1 MSDETG
7 LSEEQQEIIGLL
19 TGEIQ
24 ELSNNECARLNK
36 LDSFPMT
43 GDELP
48 DLLFELYKPLEH
60 ISNALDIAGLR
71 GLSLTGKFI
80 AENIKELCSNNIEV
94 SQEQVVLAAQCGPL
108 FLAYLTSIGKNT
120 SPSLNEDES
129 EEQNCAMAL
138 IEFLENSVWPKTLY
152 DDKKTEI
159 TELFHLS
166 GLSSLLD
173 DEVDTTPE
181 FATPEMCSLEPDD
194 DIRPELMQ
202 GLLIEL
208 PQQVEQF
215 ETSLNCFLDTGDFDD
230 LNQAQ
235 RIAHTIKGA
244 ANVVSVSGLANLM
257 HFTEDLLETAAKQ
270 WQTPPNGFDDF
281 LQSVADGLA
290 TTTEF
295 LNQFGP
301 EPDNIEELMNELLRW
316 LRQAKLGTAVDT
328 DITAVDLDTD
338 ININAEFFDQ
348 EKALR
353 DIDANINN
361 NDSYDRSHSSPAH
374 ATIPTT
380 EDFEHKAPLTD
391 EGEELTQDD
400 NKVPSANIDKEPT
413 TAVCKEPSTE
423 THKEPLAEADKESS
437 ADSHTEPSANSQK
450 ERSENS
456 KKTPSPD
463 ADQRPTSAIESTLEK
478 RQSQKTTTK
487 KTKAPIEPSHQAH
500 DTAEQKTALINS
512 AEKSHTEKPSESTA
526 EKTNLP
532 SSKIQ
537 KPVAKVS
544 IKPNEDDVR
553 YINLP
558 NHVAQELLRLS
569 GETQIGN
576 NQFSV
581 RVENL
586 QHSTQL
592 SDRYHKQIK
601 TMAAEFDA
609 LVQTQSALRSA
620 SLVSQEDQL
629 DPLEMEQFNELHSFS
644 HQLLE
649 LTTDSYESIVSLES
663 QLNELSALLY
673 SQQQLN
679 HDSQQI
685 LLDMNLLPVSTF
697 SSRFSRCVRQACRL
711 THKSAK
717 LDIIGGQLMM
727 DSHVLNAISDPI
739 MHILRNA
746 VDHGLESSRA
756 EREEQNKSP
765 EGKITL
771 SFKSKGD
778 TIVVECRDDGR
789 GLNYDAIYQTALD
802 KKLISADSEHSHQL
816 LNQMVLMPGFSTRK
830 EATQTSGR
838 GIGLDAVMASVR
850 SLKGNM
856 KIQSEENKGC
866 CISLTVPSS
875 ILTAHAIVIKNNYRN
890 ETQSFSILGRAVD
903 QIIYVRPEQI
913 SRGADGHMY
922 QHQEKNIPVYPL
934 NDLLGYGAG
943 DINATNALLLCKKT
957 DGEQV
962 FIAVEQIVASQE
974 LVIKSLNEYTYLPEG
989 VVGATIL
996 GDGTISPAID
1006 LQELPGMSLDQ
1017 DSLVQLRKRREQFSA
1032 LEKANYK
1039 EPLAA
1044 LVVDDSLSARRSL
1057 AQFVSDLG
1065 MEVFTAKDG
1074 FDAIQAI
1081 EAKKPSL
1088 LLVDLEMP
1096 RMNGL
1101 ELTAHLRSREEYKDI
1116 PVIMITS
1123 RSTDHHKTLAK
1134 NAGVDTYL
1142 TKPWSEEELM
1152 RCIEKQMA

>member
-1 MSDETG
+1 MPDETG

-24 ELSNNECARLNK
+24 ELSNNECARLNE
-36 LDSFPMT
+36 LDALPAT

-48 DLLFELYKPLEH
+48 DLLFELYKQLEH
-60 ISNALDIAGLR
+60 ISNALDIAGLT
-71 GLSLTGKFI
+71 GLSITGKLI
-80 AENIKELCSNNIEV
+80 SENIKELCSCQTEA
-94 SQEQVVLAAQCGPL
+94 SQEQVSLAAQCGPL
-108 FLAYLTSIGKNT
+108 FLAYLTTIGEI
-120 SPSLNEDES
+120 PSQSLSEDES
-129 EEQNCAMAL
+129 EEQSCAMSL
-138 IEFLENSVWPKTLY
+138 IEFLDNSIWPKALCA
-152 DDKKTEI
+152 DKKIEI

-181 FATPEMCSLEPDD
+181 FASPEMCSLELDD
-194 DIRPELMQ
+194 DIRPELLQ

-215 ETSLNCFLDTGDFDD
+215 ETSLNCFLDTRNFDD

-270 WQTPPNGFDDF
+270 WQTPPDGFDDF

-290 TTTEF
+290 TITEF

-301 EPDNIEELMNELLRW
+301 EPDNIEELMNELLAW
-316 LRQAKLGTAVDT
+316 LRQAKHGTTIDRDNDVD
-328 DITAVDLDTD
+328 ISAK
-338 ININAEFFDQ
+338 FFDQ
-348 EKALR
+348 EKSLR
-353 DIDANINN
+353 DIDANISN
-361 NDSYDRSHSSPAH
+361 NDSDEGSHPSPIH
-374 ATIPTT
+374 TTITASEDFENKGAVPDKSEKFSPDVKPTT
-380 EDFEHKAPLTD
+380 EVYKNSLAEEYKEPSSVEQKELSDDEQKTPATEVPKEPSSHNNKEPSENSIKTYSQNISKKFAESVESTPEKTQIQKTSTLETEVQKTQTHKAP
-391 EGEELTQDD
+391 
-400 NKVPSANIDKEPT
+400 
-413 TAVCKEPSTE
+413 
-423 THKEPLAEADKESS
+423 
-437 ADSHTEPSANSQK
+437 
-450 ERSENS
+450 
-456 KKTPSPD
+456 D
-463 ADQRPTSAIESTLEK
+463 A
-478 RQSQKTTTK
+478 
-487 KTKAPIEPSHQAH
+487 
-500 DTAEQKTALINS
+500 AEQKTEIKNK
-512 AEKSHTEKPSESTA
+512 EKEEEIQARKASDPATEKPTLR
-526 EKTNLP
+526 NR
-532 SSKIQ
+532 KIQ
-537 KPVAKVS
+537 PPVEKSSVR
-544 IKPNEDDVR
+544 PNEDDVR

-569 GETQIGN
+569 GETQITN

-697 SSRFSRCVRQACRL
+697 ASRFSRCVRQACRL

-756 EREEQNKSP
+756 EREEKNKPP
-765 EGKITL
+765 EGKIIL
-771 SFKSKGD
+771 SFMSKGD

-802 KKLISADSEHSHQL
+802 KKLISVDTKNSPKL
-816 LNQMVLMPGFSTRK
+816 LNQMILMPGFSTRK

-856 KIQSEENKGC
+856 KIQSDDNKGC

-903 QIIYVRPEQI
+903 QIIYVRPDQI
-913 SRGADGHMY
+913 SRGANGHMY
-922 QHQEKNIPVYPL
+922 QHQGKNIPVYPL

-1017 DSLVQLRKRREQFSA
+1017 DALVQLRKRREQFSA
-1032 LEKANYK
+1032 LEKASYK
-1039 EPLAA
+1039 EPPAA

-1065 MEVFTAKDG
+1065 MEVYTAKDG

-1152 RCIEKQMA
+1152 RCIEKQIA

>member
-1 MSDETG
+1 MSDDTG

-19 TGEIQ
+19 TSEIQ
-24 ELSNNECARLNK
+24 ELANNECTRLNTLGK
-36 LDSFPMT
+36 LPAT
-43 GDELP
+43 ADELA
-48 DLLFELYKPLEH
+48 DLLFELYKQLEH
-60 ISNALDIAGLR
+60 ISNALDIAGLT
-71 GLSLTGKFI
+71 GLSTAGNLIT
-80 AENIKELCSNNIEV
+80 ENIKELCSNDVEPT
-94 SQEQVVLAAQCGPL
+94 QEQILLAAQCGPL
-108 FLAYLTSIGKNT
+108 FLAYLASIGKNP
-120 SPSLNEDES
+120 SPLLNENES
-129 EEQNCAMAL
+129 EEQSCAVSL
-138 IEFLENSVWPKTLY
+138 IAFLENSAWPKTLC
-152 DDKKTEI
+152 DDKKAEI

-181 FATPEMCSLEPDD
+181 FASPEMCSLELDD
-194 DIRPELMQ
+194 DIRPELIQ

-208 PQQVEQF
+208 PQQVDQF
-215 ETSLNCFLDTGDFDD
+215 ETSLNCFLDTGNFDD

-270 WQTPPNGFDDF
+270 WQTPPEGFADF

-290 TTTEF
+290 ITTEF
-295 LNQFGP
+295 LNNLGP
-301 EPDNIEELMNELLRW
+301 EPDNIEELMNELLTW
-316 LRQAKLGTAVDT
+316 LRQAKQGATIGAELDEQKLTPNDISINTKLNNKEVQNKESDSKEPASKETNKATSNESTHT
-328 DITAVDLDTD
+328 DPTHST
-338 ININAEFFDQ
+338 
-348 EKALR
+348 EKAP
-353 DIDANINN
+353 IDSDGGMDMNMNME
-361 NDSYDRSHSSPAH
+361 S
-374 ATIPTT
+374 
-380 EDFEHKAPLTD
+380 
-391 EGEELTQDD
+391 
-400 NKVPSANIDKEPT
+400 KVPSANIEKSPSPQKTNTSSEHQALTPSVQIENTVSKTQNQQAAEKKTDAPLPHTNDSPDTTENKIIRADTGEKNQTKES
-413 TAVCKEPSTE
+413 ATE
-423 THKEPLAEADKESS
+423 TSRK
-437 ADSHTEPSANSQK
+437 AN
-450 ERSENS
+450 
-456 KKTPSPD
+456 
-463 ADQRPTSAIESTLEK
+463 
-478 RQSQKTTTK
+478 
-487 KTKAPIEPSHQAH
+487 
-500 DTAEQKTALINS
+500 
-512 AEKSHTEKPSESTA
+512 
-526 EKTNLP
+526 
-532 SSKIQ
+532 SKIQ
-537 KPVAKVS
+537 KQVEKS
-544 IKPNEDDVR
+544 STKSNEDDVR

-558 NHVAQELLRLS
+558 SHVAQELLRLS
-569 GETQIGN
+569 GETQITN

-592 SDRYHKQIK
+592 SDRYHKKIK

-620 SLVSQEDQL
+620 SLIRQEDQL

-663 QLNELSALLY
+663 QLNELSSLLY

-756 EREEQNKSP
+756 EREKYDKSP

-771 SFKSKGD
+771 SFMSKGD

-802 KKLISADSEHSHQL
+802 KNLISADSEHSHQL

-890 ETQSFSILGRAVD
+890 ETQSFSILGRTVE

-913 SRGADGHMY
+913 SRGANGHTY

-943 DINATNALLLCKKT
+943 EINATNALLLCKKT

-962 FIAVEQIVASQE
+962 FISVEQIVASQE

-1017 DSLVQLRKRREQFSA
+1017 DALAQLRKRREQFAA

-1039 EPLAA
+1039 EPPAA

-1065 MEVFTAKDG
+1065 MEVYTAKDG
-1074 FDAIQAI
+1074 FDAIQVI

-1134 NAGVDTYL
+1134 NAGVSTYL

-1152 RCIEKQMA
+1152 RCIEKQIA